1 MCVIYWHCGV
11 IIVNRL
17 NSFFILFERVKAES
31 AILGKE
37 ETFWEKYKPVIVGI
51 IVIVSLILIACL
63 LFFLD
68 NYIPKR
74 KEKNAQKTITSDGVL
89 IASAKAC
96 TVFLV
101 GFQEITLAKGTE
113 FAAPLHEKEGFDF
126 GGWFYDSACTIP
138 YTTTKIYKNI
148 TLYPKWVRHD

>member
-1 MCVIYWHCGV
+1 M
-11 IIVNRL
+11 
-17 NSFFILFERVKAES
+17 SFFDNILVRYGKVVPNILRDDRS
-31 AILGKE
+31 A
-37 ETFWEKYKPVIVGI
+37 WEKFWDNYGS
-51 IVIVSLILIACL
+51 IVIGISIFVAFTLIMCL
-63 LFFLD
+63 LWFLD
-68 NYIPKR
+68 RYIPKR
-74 KEKNAQKTITSDGVL
+74 REKKAQKTTTSDGVL